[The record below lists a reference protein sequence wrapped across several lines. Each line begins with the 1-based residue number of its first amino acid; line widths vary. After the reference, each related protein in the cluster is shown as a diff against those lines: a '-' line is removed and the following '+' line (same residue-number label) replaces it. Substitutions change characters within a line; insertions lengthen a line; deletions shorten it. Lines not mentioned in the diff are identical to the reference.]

1 MRATCSANFVLV
13 YLISVLMLGE
23 DNIVV
28 IVSKLYNF
36 LSSLPLLRYTKRNLR
51 GLQLTKTAINTTITL
66 PVSTV

>member
-28 IVSKLYNF
+28 IVSKLYNV

-51 GLQLTKTAINTTITL
+51 GLQLTKTAINTTNHI
-66 PVSTV
+66 